1 MLVVVLVTVCSYLGY
16 YYQYGKHARYF
27 LSNMYRFPSSYVLM
41 TFVFGFRPF
50 CKGVVHALFFEQW
63 SVQIWLLIGIEML
76 MIFIT
81 ILFEITLDNHKYRV
95 ILFF

>member
-1 MLVVVLVTVCSYLGY
+1 MVLLVAICSYLGY
-16 YYQYGKHARYF
+16 YYQYGKYARYF

-50 CKGVVHALFFEQW
+50 LKGVVHALFFEQW
-63 SVQIWLLIGIEML
+63 TVQIWLLIGIEML

-81 ILFEITLDNHKYRV
+81 ILFEITLDNHKHRT